1 MAIISK
7 PGKRGKFPDK
17 SRPGSQFS
25 GFQGGGAVIDNSVSK
40 GRLWTSIF
48 LSGLV
53 IITMLFDS
61 LSKLMKVP
69 QVVESGRSMGLD
81 GQQIVIIGLI
91 GLAAT
96 ILYAMPLTSVLG
108 AVLLTGYYGG
118 AVCLHFV
125 LGNPVFTHILFPVYI
140 GLLVWGSLCL
150 RSAGVR
156 EVILGRRT
164 QGQVENR

>member
-1 MAIISK
+1 M
-7 PGKRGKFPDK
+7 
-17 SRPGSQFS
+17 
-25 GFQGGGAVIDNSVSK
+25 
-40 GRLWTSIF
+40 
-48 LSGLV
+48 SGLV
-53 IITMLFDS
+53 IIFMLFDS

-81 GQQIVIIGLI
+81 SQQVVIIGFI

-96 ILYAMPLTSVLG
+96 ILYALPPTSVFG

-125 LGNPVFTHILFPVYI
+125 LDSPVFTHILFPVYI
-140 GLLVWGSLCL
+140 GLLVWGSLWL
-150 RSAGVR
+150 RNAGVR
-156 EVILGRRT
+156 EVIFNKRT